1 MVIVIDKR
9 TNVFLNHDNKGVKY
23 LSNGYPCL
31 IDKNIAFPTEMVDI
45 YEDVTIPEGVTP
57 NKYCYTPTDGFTVN
71 PNYVEPNKYGLPN
84 ELLNTIQADYT
95 EELISEG
102 VI

>member
-1 MVIVIDKR
+1 MIII
-9 TNVFLNHDNKGVKY
+9 TNKTDHVFMAFGKKLDY
-23 LSNGYPCL
+23 MSNGYPRL
-31 IDKNIAFPTEMVDI
+31 VDENIAFPTEMVDI
-45 YEDVTIPEGVTP
+45 YEDVTIPEGVEP

-95 EELISEG
+95 EELIAEG